1 MGPVEDSKEAYSLDC
16 YFRQSWTDKR
26 LRSVSHIMS
35 WWHNI
40 STSILKFTSSFKPT
54 GGMTTLAL
62 NWAFLA
68 KIWVGWLLTTTTDK
82 DIIIK
87 TIVNCHHPL
96 CSLTAL
102 SYSVVIKVVIIPK
115 LVAGSWHLLCER
127 EAIFLAQDHRAK
139 QVNHYLCSSRYISTC
154 CTI

>member
-1 MGPVEDSKEAYSLDC
+1 
-16 YFRQSWTDKR
+16 
-26 LRSVSHIMS
+26 
-35 WWHNI
+35 
-40 STSILKFTSSFKPT
+40 
-54 GGMTTLAL
+54 MTTLAL

-115 LVAGSWHLLCER
+115 LVAGS
-127 EAIFLAQDHRAK
+127 
-139 QVNHYLCSSRYISTC
+139 
-154 CTI
+154 